1 MIQHFL
7 SVGAGVFFSLWAA
20 VLAQYHQFQGPTLAP
35 EPQKPDVTVETKTPE
50 STSPSPLGTLIEDI
64 AKRVASSSISI
75 DERPTPRPVP
85 AVTEKPPRVVSSTTP
100 SVPFKPLPVPETPP
114 ITPTSPA
121 SPTPAKPVVVTP
133 PAPTV
138 DEKLSDEALFKAAVV
153 NIICLP
159 GGGLRGTSGSG
170 IIIDP
175 RGLIITVAHVGQN
188 FLLRDYP
195 TKDAGKCYIRTGS
208 PAKNAYTAELV
219 YVSPQ
224 WMKEN
229 KATFLETHPSG
240 TGENDFAFLVIT
252 GSMTKTPLPK
262 AFTYVPLS
270 LPGTKIRVDDYVGTV
285 SYAAE
290 FLSSSELR
298 SSLYPTIKFAS
309 VEDVFTFGRN
319 TTDIFS
325 VAAGSAAQEGSSG
338 GGVINKDDRLIGVI
352 STRTVKADLSQ
363 RSLQAITIDHIR
375 RTFRQDTGADLDAYL
390 RADTATLIERFK
402 ETYTDLVKNLAE
414 EIASAR

>member
-7 SVGAGVFFSLWAA
+7 TVGAGIFFSVWAT
-20 VLAQYHQFQGPTLAP
+20 VLTQYHHFQGPQATTEP
-35 EPQKPDVTVETKTPE
+35 ERPRAAIVIE
-50 STSPSPLGTLIEDI
+50 SPGVGSSSPSPLGNLIDDI
-64 AKRVASSSISI
+64 AKRVASSSITI
-75 DERPTPRPVP
+75 DATTTKVAPSRPVGP
-85 AVTEKPPRVVSSTTP
+85 VTPTTP
-100 SVPFKPLPVPETPP
+100 SVPFKPLPVPATPP

-121 SPTPAKPVVVTP
+121 TPTPPKPVVVTP
-133 PAPTV
+133 PAPSV
-138 DEKLSDEALFKAAVV
+138 DDKLSDEALLKAAVV

-159 GGGLRGTSGSG
+159 GGGLRGSSGSG
-170 IIIDP
+170 IVIDP

-195 TKDAGKCYIRTGS
+195 TKGAGKCYIRTGS
-208 PAKNAYTAELV
+208 PAKNAYSAELV
-219 YVSPQ
+219 YLSPQ
-224 WMKEN
+224 WLREN
-229 KATFLETHPSG
+229 RATFLESHPSG

-252 GSMTKTPLPK
+252 GSITGTPLPSR
-262 AFTYVPLS
+262 FTYVPLS
-270 LPGTKIRVDDYVGTV
+270 VPDTKIKTRDYVGTA

-309 VEDVFTFGRN
+309 VDDVYTFGRN

-338 GGVINKDDRLIGVI
+338 GGVMNTGDRLIGVI

-363 RSLQAITIDHIR
+363 RSLQAITMDHIR
-375 RTFRQDTGADLDAYL
+375 RTFRSDTGADLDAYMK
-390 RADTATLIERFK
+390 ADTATLISKFK
-402 ETYTDLVKNLAE
+402 DTYAALLSDLSEA
-414 EIASAR
+414 IAQAR